1 MRTRK
6 FLDAMVSDGI
16 LVFVSAKGVELVGPE
31 DRVKEAREALET
43 FPSLGDEIIALL
55 NPSDADKRRWL
66 DEQSEGVHA
75 EHRARTARLEA
86 AGIAEAEQHALDTVY
101 QDHNSTLPA
110 RLRPVTRGGAAR

>member
-1 MRTRK
+1 MRTRR

-16 LVFVSAKGVELVGPE
+16 FVFVSAKGVELAGPE

-55 NPSDADKRRWL
+55 NPSDADKRRW
-66 DEQSEGVHA
+66 GVHA

-86 AGIAEAEQHALDTVY
+86 AGIAEPEQHALDTVY
-101 QDHNSTLPA
+101 RDHNSTLPA
-110 RLRPVTRGGAAR
+110 RLRPVTSGGAR

>member
-31 DRVKEAREALET
+31 DRVKEAREVLEV
-43 FPSLGDEIIALL
+43 FSSLGDEIVALM
-55 NPSDADKRRWL
+55 NPSADDKRRWL

-86 AGIAEAEQHALDTVY
+86 ARISEPEQHSLDTVY
-101 QDHNSTLPA
+101 RDHNSTLPA
-110 RLRPVTRGGAAR
+110 RLRPIARGGAR